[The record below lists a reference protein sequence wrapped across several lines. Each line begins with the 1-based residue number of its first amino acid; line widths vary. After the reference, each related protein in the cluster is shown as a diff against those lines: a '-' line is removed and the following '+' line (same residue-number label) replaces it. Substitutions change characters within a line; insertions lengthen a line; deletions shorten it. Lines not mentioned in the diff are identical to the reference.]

1 MVRHKKYENT
11 SPWMLDMAIFQP
23 GVEPMVTVRRG
34 VLVWVEP
41 TVLTV
46 VGVGLFILLLVLI
59 NCCCCCCC
67 FICILLILTAGGVK

>member
-1 MVRHKKYENT
+1 
-11 SPWMLDMAIFQP
+11 MLQFSLFDQP

-46 VGVGLFILLLVLI
+46 VGVGLFILLLGIDILMLLLLLLHLYSAYTHCRWCKIIV
-59 NCCCCCCC
+59 C
-67 FICILLILTAGGVK
+67 F